1 MLFLQTILE
10 NSSPYL
16 LLYIPSNCT
25 FPAIMHEVSNISTS
39 LPILI
44 FCSFDK
50 SHFNGV
56 NSVLWFPSAFY

>member
-1 MLFLQTILE
+1 MLLLQTILRILVRI
-10 NSSPYL
+10 Y
-16 LLYIPSNCT
+16 YCT
-25 FPAIMHEVSNISTS
+25 FPAIMHEVSNISAS